1 MLRKNLG
8 NLHPSRI
15 ATSNIKYLDVTLTKQ
30 VKDLY
35 DKNYMSLKKETE
47 ENLRRLKD
55 LLGSWIGRINMV
67 NTTNSNLQ
75 IQSNP
80 YQNSSK
86 ILNKHE
92 KKYFQLNMA
101 NQKT

>member
-1 MLRKNLG
+1 M
-8 NLHPSRI
+8 I
-15 ATSNIKYLDVTLTKQ
+15 LTKE

-35 DKNYMSLKKETE
+35 DKNFKTLKKETE
-47 ENLRRLKD
+47 EDLRRWKD
-55 LLGSWIGRINMV
+55 LLGSWIGRINVV
-67 NTTNSNLQ
+67 NTTNSNIQ